1 MIRERARSHLSSQ
14 CNTNAERHPEGMGRN
29 NFATMFQLLCR
40 ASLLQLVFAPL
51 FLAAQSAPDSLVIEQ
66 LKADVRYLASDT
78 LEGREAGTPGERL
91 AAEYIAAEFA
101 RLGLKPKGNMGS
113 YLQAFTFQAPPVQ
126 GPGTHLQIGR
136 NTLKRDTDFYPVAF
150 SASGVARGT
159 ILKVE
164 YGIQAPELDYD
175 DYADLKVKGKVVAM
189 LIGSPDGIHPH
200 SKYLAHHDLK
210 GRIAKAV
217 ELGAV
222 GVVLYNE
229 DDETEAPSAEFRAKV
244 QPLSVPV
251 VYLTNSDNY
260 NLLIDGNP
268 CVITADIRREERTG
282 YNVVGLLDNGV
293 GRSTVVGAHFDHLGW
308 GDEGSLYR
316 GEPAIHH
323 GADDN
328 ASGTAVL
335 MQLARDLTQEVT
347 NNVALAERPRYVSGR
362 SAGYTNS
369 DHLFIAFSGEEK
381 GLYGSNYWT
390 KNSTYPLDSI
400 NYMINLDMV
409 GMLDSLGSIGINGV
423 GTSPSWSAVDSVRA
437 GQLLIK
443 STLGGIGSSDHT
455 SFYLQD
461 IPAIH
466 FFTGTHENYHRPGD
480 TWEKLNYPGMLR
492 VTRFIE
498 DLMQRLDARG
508 KLAFTKTDEENAT
521 ATPRFKVTLG
531 VVPDYMYSGS
541 GMRIDGVTEGKPAAS
556 AGLRKGDIVLGMG
569 SVEVTDMM
577 AYMKALGQFEKGQT
591 AAVKVLRDGKEVM
604 VDVTF

>member
-1 MIRERARSHLSSQ
+1 MYQIIRSTALF
-14 CNTNAERHPEGMGRN
+14 P
-29 NFATMFQLLCR
+29 FAL
-40 ASLLQLVFAPL
+40 APL
-51 FLAAQSAPDSLVIEQ
+51 FLTAQVLPDSMVIER
-66 LKADVRYLASDT
+66 LKADVRYLASDS
-78 LEGREAGTPGERL
+78 LEGREAGTPGERM
-91 AAEYIAAEFA
+91 AADHIAAEFA

-126 GPGTHLQIGR
+126 GPGMHLQIGR
-136 NTLKRDTDFYPVAF
+136 STLKSAVDFYPVAF
-150 SASGVARGT
+150 SASGVARGS

-164 YGIQAPELDYD
+164 YGIHAPELDYD
-175 DYADLKVKGKVVAM
+175 DYANLNVKGKVVAM
-189 LIGSPDGIHPH
+189 LIASPDGIHPH
-200 SKYLAHHDLK
+200 SKYLAHHDPRD
-210 GRIAKAV
+210 RIAKAV

-229 DDETEAPSAEFRAKV
+229 DDGTEAPSAEFRAKE

-251 VYLTNSDNY
+251 VYLTNSDNF

-308 GDEGSLYR
+308 GDEGSLHR

-335 MQLARDLTQEVT
+335 MQLARDLARKETDASSPMSNGAT
-347 NNVALAERPRYVSGR
+347 S
-362 SAGYTNS
+362 S

-423 GTSPSWSAVDSVRA
+423 GTSPSWSAVDSVKA
-437 GQLLIK
+437 GALLIK

-455 SFYLQD
+455 SFYLQN

-492 VTRFIE
+492 IARFIE
-498 DLMQRLDARG
+498 ELMQRLDARG
-508 KLAFTKTDEENAT
+508 ELAFTKTDEENAT

-531 VVPDYMYSGS
+531 VVPDYMYNGS
-541 GMRIDGVTEGKPAAS
+541 GMRIDGVTEGRPASA
-556 AGLRKGDIVLGMG
+556 AGLRKGDVVLGLG

-577 AYMKALGQFEKGQT
+577 AYMKALGHFEKGHT
-591 AAVKVLRDGKEVM
+591 ATVRVLRDGKELK

>member
-1 MIRERARSHLSSQ
+1 MKHLPFRPIFLP
-14 CNTNAERHPEGMGRN
+14 C
-29 NFATMFQLLCR
+29 LL
-40 ASLLQLVFAPL
+40 LPL
-51 FLAAQSAPDSLVIEQ
+51 FSAAQVLPDSVVIARMQ
-66 LKADVRYLASDT
+66 ADVQYLSGDS

-113 YLQAFTFQAPPVQ
+113 YLQAFTFQAPPVS
-126 GPGTHLQIGR
+126 GPGNHLQIGR
-136 NTLKRDTDFYPVAF
+136 STLKTEGDFYPI
-150 SASGVARGT
+150 SLSGSGVARGT

-164 YGIQAPELDYD
+164 HGISAPELEHD
-175 DYADLKVKGKVVAM
+175 DYARLDATNKIVAM

-200 SKYLAHHDLK
+200 SKFLAYHELK
-210 GRIAKAV
+210 GRIEEAV
-217 ELGAV
+217 KRGAV
-222 GVVLYNE
+222 GVVLYNK
-229 DDETEAPSAEFRAKV
+229 DENTEAPSAELRAKV
-244 QPLSVPV
+244 QPLTVPV
-251 VYLTNSDNY
+251 VFLTNADHHD
-260 NLLIDGNP
+260 LLIDGNP
-268 CVITADIRREERTG
+268 CVITADIKREERTA

-293 GRSTVVGAHFDHLGW
+293 GRSSIVGAHYDHLGW
-308 GDEGSLYR
+308 GDEGSLHR

-335 MQLARDLTQEVT
+335 MQLARDFRAMENT
-347 NNVALAERPRYVSGR
+347 AS
-362 SAGYTNS
+362 S

-423 GTSPSWSAVDSVRA
+423 GTSPSWSIVDSVQA
-437 GQLLIK
+437 GTLSIR
-443 STLGGIGSSDHT
+443 STLGGIGASDHT

-466 FFTGTHENYHRPGD
+466 FFTGTHENYHRPSD

-492 VTRFIE
+492 VTRYIE
-498 DLMQRLDARG
+498 DLMQHLDARG
-508 KLAFTKTDEENAT
+508 ELAFTKTDEENAT

-531 VVPDYMYSGS
+531 VVPDYMYSGT
-541 GMRIDGVTEGKPAAS
+541 GMRTDGITEGKPAAA
-556 AGLRKGDIVLGMG
+556 AGLRKGDVVLGMG

-577 AYMKALGQFEKGQT
+577 AYMKALGQFNKGDT
-591 AAVKVLRDGKEVM
+591 APVKILRDGKEVM

>member
-1 MIRERARSHLSSQ
+1 MYQIIR
-14 CNTNAERHPEGMGRN
+14 
-29 NFATMFQLLCR
+29 R
-40 ASLLQLVFAPL
+40 ASLLPFVLAPL
-51 FLAAQSAPDSLVIEQ
+51 FLTAQVLPDSMVIER

-78 LEGREAGTPGERL
+78 LEGREAGTPGERM

-136 NTLKRDTDFYPVAF
+136 STLKLDTEFHPVAF
-150 SASGVARGT
+150 SGSGVARGT

-175 DYADLKVKGKVVAM
+175 DYADLKVKGKVVAI

-229 DDETEAPSAEFRAKV
+229 DDEAEAPSAEFRAKV
-244 QPLSVPV
+244 QALSVPV
-251 VYLTNSDNY
+251 VYLTNSDNH

-268 CVITADIRREERTG
+268 CVITADILREERTG

-308 GDEGSLYR
+308 GNEGSLHR
-316 GEPAIHH
+316 GEPAIHY

-335 MQLARDLTQEVT
+335 MQLARDLAGPSTS
-347 NNVALAERPRYVSGR
+347 LRVSP
-362 SAGYTNS
+362 SS

-423 GTSPSWSAVDSVRA
+423 GTSPSWSVVDSVKA
-437 GQLLIK
+437 GELLIK

-521 ATPRFKVTLG
+521 VTPRFKVTLG

-541 GMRIDGVTEGKPAAS
+541 GMRIDGVTEGKPAAA
-556 AGLRKGDIVLGMG
+556 AGLRKGDVVLGMG

-604 VDVTF
+604 VNVTF